1 MLTVFKFIYRLPSL
15 TVGDATSEQKRKR
28 GQIKTLYLDDL
39 ATQLIGD
46 SVWTKVL
53 YHLGLSYNDIQIIE
67 SMYPQNI
74 QRQAL
79 EGLVRWNQK
88 NSKKADC
95 DDMIAKLVTALHSV
109 ERQDIIDWI
118 KDNLGI

>member
-1 MLTVFKFIYRLPSL
+1 
-15 TVGDATSEQKRKR
+15 
-28 GQIKTLYLDDL
+28 
-39 ATQLIGD
+39 
-46 SVWTKVL
+46 
-53 YHLGLSYNDIQIIE
+53 
-67 SMYPQNI
+67 MYPQNI

>member
-15 TVGDATSEQKRKR
+15 TVGDTTSEQKRKR

-53 YHLGLSYNDIQIIE
+53 YHLGLSYNDILIIE

-95 DDMIAKLVTALHSV
+95 DMIAKLVTALHNV